1 MTLMLI
7 HSDQSNLKTFSEL
20 CTYRRA
26 GGNPRL
32 LGINILDGLFEPSA
46 FLVVTAVL
54 PSEGNADVL
63 EDEVEKYR
71 SR

>member
-1 MTLMLI
+1 ML
-7 HSDQSNLKTFSEL
+7 E
-20 CTYRRA
+20 
-26 GGNPRL
+26 
-32 LGINILDGLFEPSA
+32 INILDGLFGPSA
-46 FLVVTAVL
+46 FLVFTAVL

>member
-1 MTLMLI
+1 MLI
-7 HSDQSNLKTFSEL
+7 HSDQSNLKTHFQSSAL
-20 CTYRRA
+20 TD
-26 GGNPRL
+26 G
-32 LGINILDGLFEPSA
+32 LGIPNIPDGLFVPSA

-54 PSEGNADVL
+54 PPEGNADVL